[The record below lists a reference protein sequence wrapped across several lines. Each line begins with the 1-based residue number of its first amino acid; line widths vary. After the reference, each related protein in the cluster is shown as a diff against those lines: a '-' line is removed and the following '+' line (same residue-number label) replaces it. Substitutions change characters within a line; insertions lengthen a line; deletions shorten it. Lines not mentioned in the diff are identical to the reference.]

1 VTRAN
6 AWARTCIGAAIA
18 LSLAGCVN
26 AVMMGGMGVGMLVM
40 TGHEL
45 RKAHRVCND
54 AIAQMRAHLQ
64 RLDAAGSDSLPALI
78 PAHREQVESVVSG
91 CTAGT
96 SGTHRLADTTWRP
109 IALELRQDVVRLP
122 QLAVADLMAFMAE
135 HRARIVRFMA
145 LRERTGHGMQGG
157 AR

>member
-1 VTRAN
+1 MSV
-6 AWARTCIGAAIA
+6 WPRTVVGAVIA

-26 AVMMGGMGVGMLVM
+26 AAMMGGMGVGMMVM
-40 TGHEL
+40 TRHEL

-64 RLDAAGSDSLPALI
+64 RLDAAGNDSLPVLI
-78 PAHREQVESVVSG
+78 PVHQEQVENVVSG

-96 SGTHRLADTTWRP
+96 SGTHRRADTTWRP

-122 QLAVADLMAFMAE
+122 QLTAADLAAFMVE

-145 LRERTGHGMQGG
+145 LRERTGHGMRGG
-157 AR
+157 AQ